1 MNSPLLSSN
10 SFSSND
16 YSSSIISSYPT
27 TKGLAGAAVTGIT
40 PTMFSIYF

>member
-1 MNSPLLSSN
+1 LLSSN

-27 TKGLAGAAVTGIT
+27 TKGLAGGAAVTGIT
-40 PTMFSIYF
+40 PTLFSIYF